1 MLIENLKNFSDI
13 KLNYETRRELFNMYN
28 KWLKVELEVRKL
40 IFEGEFN
47 DDLELLSKHVFS
59 FKDRDSILEDRFE
72 CTICVNLCHIS
83 LIKCSACKKIY

>member
-1 MLIENLKNFSDI
+1 MEWMLTENLKSFESI
-13 KLNYETRRELFNMYN
+13 KLNYETRKELLNMYE

-40 IFEGEFN
+40 VFKEEFN

-72 CTICVNLCHIS
+72 
-83 LIKCSACKKIY
+83 